1 MRFSLSKSCW
11 ISPKLCTHVS
21 NTENLQNYYQA
32 QKKYMLKKINILL
45 SRPSTT
51 LLDGFNIYFFE
62 VKMQYFS
69 SYFALCCEIEFGI
82 TKNCL
87 HSKKCCIW
95 FAKYRTFHRT
105 FSQYVF
111 TEHFK
116 IFEIKDLFPAQVQL
130 ALNPHYPPSWFR
142 LPTNLPF
149 FVCNNLHKK
158 IGATCLV

>member
-1 MRFSLSKSCW
+1 
-11 ISPKLCTHVS
+11 
-21 NTENLQNYYQA
+21 
-32 QKKYMLKKINILL
+32 
-45 SRPSTT
+45 
-51 LLDGFNIYFFE
+51 
-62 VKMQYFS
+62 MQYFS

-116 IFEIKDLFPAQVQL
+116 NFEIKDLFPAQVQL
-130 ALNPHYPPSWFR
+130 ALNPHYPAS
-142 LPTNLPF
+142 
-149 FVCNNLHKK
+149 
-158 IGATCLV
+158 